1 MRPRTPLF
9 GILLFLSVVAGAI
22 GTAPPVHAE
31 QSETLT
37 IAAANSLKDLL
48 RKILPLF
55 EAQHRNVNVRVV
67 YGPSQTLRE
76 QIEQGAPVD
85 VFLPSLLE
93 EIEELERKGLVITGS
108 KRVYAKTS
116 LVLVTGTT
124 VPAPVGSFSDLGK
137 VPVRRIA
144 LGDPKTSAVG
154 KVAAQFLKYSRLD
167 DRLRSQ
173 YVYGEHSRAVL
184 DLVKNG
190 EAELGFVYRTDAV
203 STDKVRIID
212 EAPAA
217 SHTPVQDGLA
227 VVWTAR
233 NLSAAREF
241 VDFMLTP
248 QVQGVLQE
256 YGFDRA
262 SSDLGLVKR
271 QEVAR

>member
-1 MRPRTPLF
+1 MRQRSPMF
-9 GILLFLSVVAGAI
+9 AIVLLCALVAALGMV
-22 GTAPPVHAE
+22 PPVYAE
-31 QSETLT
+31 PSETLT
-37 IAAANSLKDLL
+37 IAAANSLKEFL
-48 RKILPLF
+48 RKVLPIF
-55 EAQHRNVNVRVV
+55 EAQHRNLNIRVV
-67 YGPSQTLRE
+67 YGGSPALRD

-85 VFLPSLLE
+85 LFLPSLLE
-93 EIEELERKGLVITGS
+93 EIEELERKGLVITGT

-173 YVYGEHSRAVL
+173 YMYGEHSRAVL

-190 EAELGFVYRTDAV
+190 EAELGLVYRTDAM

-212 EAPAA
+212 EAPAG
-217 SHTPVQDGLA
+217 SHTPVQYGLA

-233 NLSAAREF
+233 SISWAREF

-256 YGFDRA
+256 YGFDRT